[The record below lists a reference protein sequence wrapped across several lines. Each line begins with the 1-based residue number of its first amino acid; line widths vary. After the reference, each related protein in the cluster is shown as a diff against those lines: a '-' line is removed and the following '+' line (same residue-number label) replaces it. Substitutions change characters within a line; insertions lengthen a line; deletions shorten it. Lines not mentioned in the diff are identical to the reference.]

1 MKRKTEI
8 FRNKSAFAGY
18 SYRVLAN
25 ESVAAIQCR
34 YQNGQWRTIK
44 LVTLAEFNE
53 FADNVD
59 LHNVYDHNPAKLARY
74 FEQ

>member
-1 MKRKTEI
+1 MTQKQEI
-8 FRNKSAFAGY
+8 FRNQVAFGGY

-25 ESVAAIQCR
+25 GSVVAIQCR
-34 YQNGQWRTIK
+34 YQNGTWRTMK

-59 LHNVYDHNPAKLARY
+59 LYNLYDQNPAKLARY
-74 FEQ
+74 AEQ